1 MKAIISRRAAL
12 GATIGC
18 AVLTRGS
25 AALAA
30 YPERPIR
37 WVVPYAAGGGT
48 DVMARLIAIEM
59 SSRLRQPVVVENR
72 PGAGTNIGA
81 EAVARSAPD
90 GYTVLSVDSAALV
103 FNAALF
109 RRLPFDP
116 ENDFRP
122 VGMFARVPLLLAVGR
137 SVPDRF
143 LQDFIARARA
153 NPGRIDYASP
163 GIGSP
168 HHLVMEL
175 LQKITGIRLNH
186 IPYRGTGPAMNDVV
200 AGTVESVLVNYAS
213 SAEMFRSGQVRPLAI
228 ASDRRLAALP
238 DVPTLTEA
246 LGGEMQTSNWQALV
260 VPRAV
265 PDDVAARLT
274 AALLDTMR
282 QPAMQTRFQ
291 EMGLD
296 PVAGTPD
303 EFERVLAADRRIWQP
318 LIRTLGIAMDG

>member
-1 MKAIISRRAAL
+1 MSAIVSRRAAL
-12 GATIGC
+12 GATIGGV
-18 AVLTRGS
+18 ALAWAG
-25 AALAA
+25 AARAA
-30 YPERPIR
+30 YPDRPIR

-48 DVMARLIAIEM
+48 DVMARLIATEM
-59 SSRLRQPVVVENR
+59 SSRLAQPVVVENR
-72 PGAGTNIGA
+72 PGAGTNIGT

-122 VGMFARVPLLLAVGR
+122 VGMFARVPLVLAVGR
-137 SVPDRF
+137 GVPDRS
-143 LQDFIARARA
+143 LQDFVTRARA
-153 NPGRIDYASP
+153 KPGQIDYASP

-200 AGTVESVLVNYAS
+200 AGNVESVLVNYAS
-213 SAEMFRSGQVRPLAI
+213 SAEMFRTGQVRPLAI
-228 ASDRRLAALP
+228 ASGRRLASLP

-246 LGGEMQTSNWQALV
+246 LGEEMQTSNWQALV

-282 QPAMQTRFQ
+282 QPAMQARFR

-296 PVAGTPD
+296 PAAGTPD
-303 EFERVLAADRRIWQP
+303 EFERVLAADRRIWPP
-318 LIRTLGIAMDG
+318 LIRTLGISMDG